1 MSKKLPLIILTTTI
15 ITASAAAIIFKRK
28 NNKGLFHI
36 KSYDGKFDIAFSN
49 EWKLSKVKN
58 ELNENSNLEAINTK
72 NGICFIMFSKNKE
85 ELNNITLE
93 EYNENILNGIKGENI
108 ISSRSI
114 KANDKDLYITEFD
127 SYYENVLVHYL
138 LYTLET
144 KNYYHQVMVAL
155 INNNIKN
162 NHSKKIKDIN
172 NILSTIR
179 EI

>member
-1 MSKKLPLIILTTTI
+1 MSKKLTLIILTTTI

-93 EYNENILNGIKGENI
+93 EYNENILNSIKGENI
-108 ISSRSI
+108 ISSRKISVNN
-114 KANDKDLYITEFD
+114 KEFYLTEFD
-127 SYYENVLVHYL
+127 SYYEN
-138 LYTLET
+138 
-144 KNYYHQVMVAL
+144 ML
-155 INNNIKN
+155 I
-162 NHSKKIKDIN
+162 H
-172 NILSTIR
+172 
-179 EI
+179 